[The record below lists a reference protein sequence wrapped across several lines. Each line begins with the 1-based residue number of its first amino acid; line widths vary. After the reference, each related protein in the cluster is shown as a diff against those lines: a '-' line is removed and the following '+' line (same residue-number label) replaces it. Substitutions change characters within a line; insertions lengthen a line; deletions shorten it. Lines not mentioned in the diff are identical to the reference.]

1 MMDEDLRGTILYYAA
16 LLDNHL
22 NTLEEMRGE
31 VCSTD
36 YDDALAYLNEAID
49 KLREVADE

>member
-1 MMDEDLRGTILYYAA
+1 MHEDLKSTILYYAA
-16 LLDNHL
+16 LLDQTL

-36 YDDALAYLNEAID
+36 FDNALAYLNESVDA
-49 KLREVADE
+49 LREAADE

>member
-1 MMDEDLRGTILYYAA
+1 MDDDLRGTILYYAA
-16 LLDNHL
+16 RLDTPL
-22 NTLEEMRGE
+22 NTLEALRGD

-49 KLREVADE
+49 KLREAADE

>member
-1 MMDEDLRGTILYYAA
+1 MDEDLQGTILYYAA
-16 LLDNHL
+16 RLDEIL

-36 YDDALAYLNEAID
+36 YDNALAYLNEAVD
-49 KLREVADE
+49 ALREAADE

>member
-1 MMDEDLRGTILYYAA
+1 MDEDLQGTILYYAA
-16 LLDNHL
+16 RLDEML